1 MKGVRSYERSLARSR
16 LARSREDRP
25 EVFTLHGRQW
35 DLLDDVFAPPFSP
48 STGVAMDLLGL
59 TGSGR
64 PPAGSFLEIGCGT
77 GVIAVSAALA
87 GCDPVVAAD
96 INPHAVRNTGLNA
109 ARHGVAGRVRALQS
123 DLFAGIPEA
132 ARFDTVY
139 WHSNFVLAPPGYRHR
154 DDHERAYVD
163 PGYEAHLRYLRQAPR
178 RLAEGGRVLL
188 HFSSRGDL
196 EALRLSVAGDGKDL
210 RPIASATVREGTR
223 GTEAV
228 EYTLLELITAAGRP
242 AASH

>member
-16 LARSREDRP
+16 AAHSREDRP

-35 DLLDDVFAPPFSP
+35 DLLDEVFAPPFSP

-64 PPAGSFLEIGCGT
+64 PPSGSFLEIGCGT

-87 GCDPVVAAD
+87 GCDRVVAAD
-96 INPHAVRNTGLNA
+96 INPHAVRNTELNA
-109 ARHGVAGRVRALQS
+109 ARHGVAGRVRALRS
-123 DLFAGIPEA
+123 DLFAHLPEA
-132 ARFDTVY
+132 DRFDTVY

-154 DDHERAYVD
+154 DVHERAYVD
-163 PGYEAHLRYLRQAPR
+163 PGYEAHLRYLREAPR
-178 RLAEGGRVLL
+178 RLTEGGRVLL

-196 EALRLSVAGDGKDL
+196 ATLRHSVADDGRDL
-210 RPIASATVREGTR
+210 RPIASATVREGT
-223 GTEAV
+223 EDI
-228 EYTLLELITAAGRP
+228 EYTLLELITAAG
-242 AASH
+242 